1 MQEKKYTFSSK
12 VWLYPGHVGWHFA
25 NVPKEN
31 SREIRI
37 KFRWLQRGWSSFPVE
52 VKVGKSVWQTS
63 IFFDKKS
70 DTFLLPLKKEIRVK
84 EEILCDDVLKISI
97 TLLI

>member
-1 MQEKKYTFSSK
+1 MKKKKYTFSSK

-25 NVPKEN
+25 NVPKKET
-31 SREIRI
+31 SEIRTL
-37 KFRWLQRGWSSFPVE
+37 FHGLQRGWSSFPVE

-70 DTFLLPLKKEIRVK
+70 ETFLLPLKKEIRVK
-84 EEILCDDVLKISI
+84 EEILCDDILNISI